1 MMTKSKPNLHTVW
14 KGCFLILL
22 IFSAFIGIFLAYYST
37 FFSYYYATDGSPLY
51 MIGDS
56 WKMNLLVFAGAIV
69 LTILAEYILR
79 KIPRHQEQVSLCFL
93 VVCCVLF
100 FIAGCFWTIQLPYYP
115 EGDQLNTTA
124 AAKYFLEGN
133 YSMLQK
139 GGYIGIYPQQKGLVF
154 LYEILFILFGPYCYN
169 VVEKLHVFSGV
180 IVMIFG
186 FLFLKNA
193 SDRCIYRFI
202 YCLCVLFCSTYMIL
216 MPYAYGDI
224 PSICFCVVM
233 FWALQ
238 RYGLTMQKRYLIV
251 VGVMAVMAL
260 FTRQNSWIVL
270 IAVAI
275 GFCLLALEKRNVRP
289 IIAGACIIIVAALS
303 VKLLSISYEIRSGY
317 EDTIGTPASLYF
329 AMGMQESETGPGTY
343 NRFNQGT
350 YESVDFDRNAASE
363 LGWIE
368 VKNRL
373 QAFSENPQSAVT
385 FFKTKVQLQWLE
397 PLFDTLRLTKSFSE
411 EEPLPDWINEIYY
424 GKYHDKLFGFANGY
438 QSIVYLAFL
447 GHVLFLFKEIW
458 HRNKRNRTTGV
469 SSPQCTQD
477 TLQGIPNSTQCAS
490 NSMQLVP
497 LISLIGGFLF
507 SIIWEAQCRY
517 VLPYYMFML
526 VYVPSGLCNVCDLIK
541 RLVEKIFFS
550 QKKTQAPHSPQ
561 NESSAA

>member
-1 MMTKSKPNLHTVW
+1 MNTKSKPILHTAW
-14 KGCFLILL
+14 RGCFFILL
-22 IFSAFIGIFLAYYST
+22 VFSAIIGVFLAYYST

-51 MIGDS
+51 LIQDS
-56 WKMNLLVFAGAIV
+56 WKANLFVFAIAV
-69 LTILAEYILR
+69 MLTIFLEYILR
-79 KIPRHQEQVSLCFL
+79 KIPGHQERFSFCFL
-93 VVCCVLF
+93 AVCCVLF
-100 FIAGCFWTIQLPYYP
+100 FIAGSLWTIQLPYYP

-154 LYEILFILFGPYCYN
+154 LYEILFTLFGPYCYN

-186 FLFLKNA
+186 FLFLKDA

-202 YCLCVLFCSTYMIL
+202 YCLCVLFCAPYMIL

-224 PSICFCVVM
+224 PSICFCSVM

-238 RYGLTMQKRYLIV
+238 RYGWALQRYDRALQKRYLMV
-251 VGVMAVMAL
+251 AGGMAVLAL

-275 GFCLLALEKRNVRP
+275 GFVLLALEKHSIRP
-289 IIAGACIIIVAALS
+289 IFAGICVIAIAALS
-303 VKLLSISYEIRSGY
+303 VKALSVSYEIRSGY

-343 NRFNQGT
+343 NRFNQGA
-350 YESVDFDRNAASE
+350 YESVDFDRDAASE

-368 VKNRL
+368 VENRL
-373 QAFSENPQSAVT
+373 QFFSENPQTAVT

-397 PLFDTLRLTKSFSE
+397 PLFDTLRLTKSFAQ
-411 EEPLPDWINEIYY
+411 EEPLPDWIYEIYY
-424 GKYHDKLFGFANGY
+424 GKYHDRLFGFANGY
-438 QSIVYLAFL
+438 QGIVYLSFFSY
-447 GHVLFLFKEIW
+447 VLFLFKGIW
-458 HRNKRNRTTGV
+458 HKK
-469 SSPQCTQD
+469 SSM
-477 TLQGIPNSTQCAS
+477 L
-490 NSMQLVP
+490 LVP
-497 LISLIGGFLF
+497 LIAIVGGFLF

-526 VYVPSGLCNVCDLIK
+526 VYVPIGLCNVCDLIMGLVQ
-541 RLVEKIFFS
+541 RLFFK